1 MFMFAKEM
9 GVFRQT
15 AVMGKF
21 KKRHSMS
28 RQAREP
34 PSLRLDSS

>member
-15 AVMGKF
+15 AVMGKR
-21 KKRHSMS
+21 KDTLPTNK
-28 RQAREP
+28 
-34 PSLRLDSS
+34 DI

>member
-1 MFMFAKEM
+1 MFAKEM

-21 KKRHSMS
+21 KTTKSG
-28 RQAREP
+28 
-34 PSLRLDSS
+34 LRKPKG